1 MLLRPGQT
9 SVGNVNQVDMIH
21 ISNRLAS
28 YNTWKLPFISTIDLA
43 SAGFYHYPFSY
54 NPLSFNDFRVKCAF
68 CSITHSKW
76 DKRSNPLD
84 IHKKISPKCSFINL
98 FFKDL
103 GNIEKNNYIISDNI
117 SDIKDIE
124 SRLEKLEELIKTI
137 QTEASTLRALLEKVV
152 GDTTQS
158 VAETTTEEVKE
169 DETDKPDGF
178 VCGLSL
184 SFSFS
189 FN

>member
-124 SRLEKLEELIKTI
+124 KSMDDSLKCIICLTNERNILCLPCKHLVLCEECSDNIINNKCCFCREI
-137 QTEASTLRALLEKVV
+137 VV
-152 GDTTQS
+152 
-158 VAETTTEEVKE
+158 ETMKIYV
-169 DETDKPDGF
+169 
-178 VCGLSL
+178 
-184 SFSFS
+184 
-189 FN
+189 N